1 MTDEETQPCNP
12 LADIYASVTA
22 AWNGVPQRTAFQ
34 WRKLLS
40 VVTQENVLCAVVYR
54 AGKAVGYML
63 YSLTDGT
70 FNLQELLTQ
79 DAAAKNRLLQY
90 AAGHRSEAQDVCW
103 LAERGIKHILA
114 LRTRRLRADCSRL

>member
-1 MTDEETQPCNP
+1 MERR
-12 LADIYASVTA
+12 TA
-22 AWNGVPQRTAFQ
+22 GTAFQ

-70 FNLQELLTQ
+70 FNVQELLTQ

-90 AAGHRSEAQDVCW
+90 AAGHRSEAQGFCW
-103 LAERGIKHILA
+103 LGEPWDKTYLGFADQA
-114 LRTRRLRADCSRL
+114 LTGRLQPFMMWMRVGRSPGCR